1 MTFCSSWWWSGD
13 GLVVEKNMGPQHLVD
28 GGSSVWYSISEAQ
41 IQPAARDLGCGA
53 VTRAK
58 MPQIGGGVEMLRSW
72 CYRAAKLPDRSR
84 NDGCTQQ
91 GDLVQFLNQWKCNKN
106 SKPNLRGLVD
116 TYKSKSVVGQLRS
129 MKWNLTFSSCC
140 SERTAQTCDLIV
152 EECNTPI
159 GTDWWRG
166 IMGGDQN
173 ADLQVLQGK
182 SITDRMDKHN
192 QIGS

>member
-1 MTFCSSWWWSGD
+1 MWSLLSRLLRLVTFCSSWWWSGD

-28 GGSSVWYSISEAQ
+28 GGSSVWYSTSEAQ

-53 VTRAK
+53 VTTAK

-140 SERTAQTCDLIV
+140 SERTAQVIWL
-152 EECNTPI
+152 
-159 GTDWWRG
+159 
-166 IMGGDQN
+166 
-173 ADLQVLQGK
+173 
-182 SITDRMDKHN
+182 
-192 QIGS
+192 